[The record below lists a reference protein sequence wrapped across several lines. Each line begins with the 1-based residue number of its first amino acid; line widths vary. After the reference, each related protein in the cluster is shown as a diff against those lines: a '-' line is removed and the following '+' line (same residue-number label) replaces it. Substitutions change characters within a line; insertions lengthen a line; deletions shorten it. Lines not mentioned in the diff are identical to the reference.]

1 MAAAFHETLLWVIL
15 AMLTFIVFFYS
26 GTIAMS
32 ILDPLDDA
40 LLSAYSA
47 QIGQ

>member
-15 AMLTFIVFFYS
+15 AMLTFI

-40 LLSAYSA
+40 LLSF
-47 QIGQ
+47 